1 MIEEEVA
8 DFMENY
14 VLLMELCRLRFEEYV
29 VITVGGDPHSAGRFT
44 NGTGRERV

>member
-8 DFMENY
+8 DFMKND

-29 VITVGGDPHSAGRFT
+29 IITVGGDPHSAGRFGNAT
-44 NGTGRERV
+44 